1 MCCELQDDMLGWAG
15 RIAAN
20 NFARYIVGQ
29 EGCAVSSAAETDGEQ
44 QQQVGRQQQ
53 IAASSAQNSSLQT
66 SATAA
71 AAAPPPPQQQQQ
83 QQQQQQLAQ
92 HGVQSQLRRLQL
104 AQRSLWECNDV
115 SRQTHDATPGDAHGS
130 RLPEPGLDP
139 LASSEATPS
148 SHQSCIGNGVSKQ
161 PAARHTELH
170 AGQPPADQPQCS
182 IQTTAEAPKPE
193 PADVVEGTIAQPC
206 GIASAGASVTA
217 HAQPIGRELF
227 ITASYFNHS

>member
-20 NFARYIVGQ
+20 NFSCYNDGKER
-29 EGCAVSSAAETDGEQ
+29 CAVSSAAETGSEQ
-44 QQQVGRQQQ
+44 HQQVGRQQQ
-53 IAASSAQNSSLQT
+53 MAASPAQGSSPQT
-66 SATAA
+66 SAAEAT
-71 AAAPPPPQQQQQ
+71 AAPPPPQQQQQ
-83 QQQQQQLAQ
+83 LDQ
-92 HGVQSQLRRLQL
+92 HGVQSQLQRLQL

-130 RLPEPGLDP
+130 RLLEPGPDP
-139 LASSEATPS
+139 SASSEATPS
-148 SHQSCIGNGVSKQ
+148 SRQSCVSNGVSEQ
-161 PAARHTELH
+161 PAAWHTEPH
-170 AGQPPADQPQCS
+170 AGQPPADQPQC
-182 IQTTAEAPKPE
+182 IRLTAAEAPKPE
-193 PADVVEGTIAQPC
+193 PADVVEGTAAQPC